1 MIYLILYLIIYI
13 YITHKWYIYIYIPD
27 IYPSI
32 KTTQYHYVIAVIVI
46 RSIMTLTLPLLII
59 TTSITRLSCPEE
71 HGINMTSDKGNVDQ
85 APQSGG
91 AKDTTDVPTCAFW
104 DEELA
109 IWSTEGVSTLPSTTP
124 GKALLVMVC
133 AFLRITSWRGV
144 RQNKMQ

>member
-1 MIYLILYLIIYI
+1 M
-13 YITHKWYIYIYIPD
+13 IYIYIPEYQNHSVSLRD
-27 IYPSI
+27 CSDCHP
-32 KTTQYHYVIAVIVI
+32 QYHDFNPTAPHYYI
-46 RSIMTLTLPLLII
+46 LYI
-59 TTSITRLSCPEE
+59 TTSIIRYSPCREE

-133 AFLRITSWRGV
+133 AGLTS
-144 RQNKMQ
+144 